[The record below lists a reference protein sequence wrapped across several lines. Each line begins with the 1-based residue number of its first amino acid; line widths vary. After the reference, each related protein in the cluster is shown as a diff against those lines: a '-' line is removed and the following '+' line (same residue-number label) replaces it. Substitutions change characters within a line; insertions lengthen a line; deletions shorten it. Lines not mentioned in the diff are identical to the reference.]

1 MKTNRYVTF
10 LIIFVVFRL
19 SVTSVIAEDQ
29 IIVDFYYSEACPD
42 CLAIIP
48 IIDNVTV
55 HYAENYSGKVVIQK
69 KEVTANKTNWNEM
82 TARGV
87 IYPAVVIHNKNN
99 KTDIPEDYITRDYL
113 IDVIDMYIANQ
124 NVKDIPKDIINVPFF
139 GAVNL
144 SLLSLPVFTIVLGG
158 LDSFNPC
165 AFFILF
171 ILLSLLVSLGSRWK
185 ILLVGGVFIF
195 FSGLFYFLF
204 MIALLTVFQ
213 LIQMIILSIIAGII
227 AVILGVLNIKDFFFF
242 KQGPSTSIPAEK
254 RKKIFKKMRGL
265 IHSKYLLG
273 VLGGTI
279 FLAVTVNLYELVCT
293 LGFPL
298 VYTSRLTAEQLPTVE
313 YYMYILFYNIIYV
326 IPLIVIVLVFAF
338 TLGAKKLTEWRG
350 RQLKLFSGCMLFS
363 MGLILIINYMI
374 LENFFTPIVLMLA
387 CIFATLLISFIWKKY
402 KKEPEGTSLEEQP
415 SEENA

>member
-10 LIIFVVFRL
+10 LIIFVVFLL

-42 CLAIIP
+42 CLAILP
-48 IIDNVTV
+48 IIDNVTA
-55 HYAENYSGKVVIQK
+55 HYAENHSVVIQK
-69 KEVTANKTNWNEM
+69 KEVSANKTNWNEM

-87 IYPAVVIHNKNN
+87 IYPAVVIHNKTK
-99 KTDIPEDYITRDYL
+99 KTDILDEDITRDYL
-113 IDVIDMYIANQ
+113 IDVIDRYIENLS
-124 NVKDIPKDIINVPFF
+124 VKEIDRNIIDIPFIGK
-139 GAVNL
+139 VNL
-144 SLLSLPVFTIVLGG
+144 SQLSLPVFTIVLGA

-165 AFFILF
+165 AFFILL
-171 ILLSLLVSLGSRWK
+171 ILLSLLVSIGSRWK

-227 AVILGVLNIKDFFFF
+227 AVILGALNIKDFFFF
-242 KQGPSTSIPAEK
+242 KRGPSTSMPAEK

-279 FLAVTVNLYELVCT
+279 FLAVTVNLYELVCS

-298 VYTSRLTAEQLPTVE
+298 VYTSRLTDAHLPTVT
-313 YYMYILFYNIIYV
+313 YYTYILFYNIVYV

-338 TLGAKKLTEWRG
+338 TLGARKLSEWRG
-350 RQLKLFSGCMLFS
+350 RQLKLFSGGMLLS
-363 MGLILIINYMI
+363 MGLILLINYML
-374 LENFFTPIVLMLA
+374 LENFFTPIILFIGNIV
-387 CIFATLLISFIWKKY
+387 ATLLISFIWKKY

-415 SEENA
+415 SEEDV